1 MTAEGVSSL
10 FVDTGALYAR
20 FVSNDQ
26 HHDEAR
32 EVFGGIRD
40 GELAYRPLFTTRY
53 VLTEVTRLLLY
64 NAGHDEAQT
73 ALNAVNESN
82 VFVVLSDTDEGF
94 ESACRRFAEY
104 DDQDISLVDHL
115 TAVMAERRDVKQVF
129 TFDSDFRTLGFDVVP
144 EDMTSSHD

>member
-26 HHDEAR
+26 HHDEAQ

-40 GELAYRPLFTTRY
+40 GELAYRPLYTTRY

-82 VFVVLSDTDEGF
+82 VFVVLSDTDEEF
-94 ESACRRFAEY
+94 KSACRRFAEY

-115 TAVMAERRDVKQVF
+115 TAVMAKQRDVEQVF
-129 TFDSDFRTLGFDVVP
+129 TFDSDFRTLGFNVVP
-144 EDMTSSHD
+144 EDIDTV

>member
-1 MTAEGVSSL
+1 MTTDGVSSL

-26 HHDEAR
+26 HHDEAQD
-32 EVFGGIRD
+32 VFGGIRD
-40 GELAYRPLFTTRY
+40 GELAYRPLYTTRY

-82 VFVVLSDTDEGF
+82 VFVVLSDTDEEF

-104 DDQDISLVDHL
+104 DDQDISLVDHM
-115 TAVMAERRDVKQVF
+115 TAVMAEQRDVERVF

-144 EDMTSSHD
+144 EDIDTV

>member
-26 HHDEAR
+26 HHDEAQ

-82 VFVVLSDTDEGF
+82 FFVVLSDTDEEF
-94 ESACRRFAEY
+94 ESACRRFTEY